1 MGLSVVFIYMFRL
14 CEVVTAKL
22 WGRLQDYVFNGKETT
37 VPPLLFSLSIVR
49 KENRGFVT
57 PAVDI
62 FGLHY

>member
-1 MGLSVVFIYMFRL
+1 MFIYMFRL

-22 WGRLQDYVFNGKETT
+22 WGRFQDCVFIGKEAT

-57 PAVDI
+57 PAIDV
-62 FGLHY
+62 FGIHY